1 MKYRVKPDIPCRETA
16 IEKTIEASKAAF
28 AAGEAEG
35 ALSFAEFLYQQSRYI
50 RKFWWGLQAFLLL
63 CAALL
68 MHLSE
73 SDFLIRRTLGVAAP
87 LFVVLVLPELWKNRN
102 SDALEVESTT
112 FFTIRQIYAA
122 RLTLFAGM
130 DLLLITAFYL
140 GASFFIKITILIK
153 STVLI
158 EITVLIKFSSSVISA
173 ILESISS
180 SIISAILESISSS
193 VIWTV
198 LALFASIS
206 NAIISAALETFSSFS
221 SVVISSLKRTLLA
234 LFAISILHTTILRTI
249 SLDTIS
255 LTVFTTSFSVTFS

>member
-35 ALSFAEFLYQQSRYI
+35 ALSFEEFLYQQSRYI
-50 RKFWWGLQAFLLL
+50 RKFWWWLQALLLL

-140 GASFFIKITILIK
+140 GASFFIKITILEFLIQF
-153 STVLI
+153 VLPFNVTCCI
-158 EITVLIKFSSSVISA
+158 CFRCLYGGRGSSEALAIVLCS
-173 ILESISS
+173 
-180 SIISAILESISSS
+180 
-193 VIWTV
+193 IWTGVWTLVV
-198 LALFASIS
+198 LSEAIYSAVSVPVWAL
-206 NAIISAALETFSSFS
+206 
-221 SVVISSLKRTLLA
+221 LLA
-234 LFAISILHTTILRTI
+234 ASFAYLCCTICRGQNGI
-249 SLDTIS
+249 FKNME
-255 LTVFTTSFSVTFS
+255 VKPAWN